1 MLSTHHA
8 KWLKYRRLMKKAI
21 IFDLDGTLWDSSQE
35 VVDSWNVILS
45 AYKDG
50 RYVISLEMMQSAMG
64 LTMLDIGRKLWP
76 TLNEKEM
83 SDLLSRCME
92 YENEYLVEHPG
103 KLYPYVQET
112 LEELKK
118 DYILLIVSNAQK
130 GYIEAF
136 LKGTKTHK
144 YFAGHLCWGDTKTS
158 KDLTILKIIKDFNID
173 KAVYVGDTHM
183 DEISTK
189 KAGLPFIHAKYGF
202 GVASNPDGV
211 AEDFSSLPSIVKCIL
226 P

>member
-1 MLSTHHA
+1 
-8 KWLKYRRLMKKAI
+8 MKKAV

-50 RYVISLEMMQSAMG
+50 KYTITLEDMQSAMG

-76 TLNEKEM
+76 LMDEKEM
-83 SDLLSRCME
+83 SDLLIRCMQ
-92 YENEYLVEHPG
+92 YENEYLVKHPG
-103 KLYPYVQET
+103 RLYPKVEET
-112 LEELKK
+112 LDELKK

-136 LKGTKTHK
+136 LEGTKTSK
-144 YFAGHLCWGDTKTS
+144 CFSGHLCWGDTKTS

-173 KAVYVGDTHM
+173 KALYVGDTHM

-202 GVASNPDGV
+202 GNATNPDGI
-211 AEDFSSLPSIVKCIL
+211 AEEFSSLSSLVRNIL
-226 P
+226 S